1 MSTVRN
7 VARLQESQARVDDL
21 GRHHLGAI
29 GPGVHVA
36 VMTGLVAPL
45 ADVDLQDLDRSGA
58 ERIVAGAGGSLL
70 ERVRDRQRRE
80 RGALRRGIGEGM
92 PAVGECE

>member
-1 MSTVRN
+1 MSLDSRKRRHASTT
-7 VARLQESQARVDDL
+7 S
-21 GRHHLGAI
+21 GRHHFGAI

-36 VMTGLVAPL
+36 MVAGLVAPL
-45 ADVDLQDLDRSGA
+45 ADVDLQDLDGGRA
-58 ERIVAGAGGSLL
+58 ERIVAGRCRRLL
-70 ERVRDRQRRE
+70 ERARERQRRE